1 MYFHFPCAAG
11 AGCLQDVETLELLCL
26 LHLDEAETY
35 GFHAT
40 QCALCECLG
49 DISELLFCTGCGSHY
64 HGSCLEPS
72 LQPNPTIRI
81 GWQCAECKA
90 CLICNE
96 SKDENKMLVCDVCDK
111 GFHTYCLRPP
121 VSCIP
126 RNGFKCERCRVCS
139 DCGAGR
145 ASTVSGLGVMV
156 EFNNPQLPVI
166 KWHSN
171 YTLCDRCFHSRKR
184 PTASCPVCERAWRCS
199 LQVPSYISTQPQTS
213 THVTWPGRRCTKCRR
228 MVHADCDPLQ
238 SVATGTASP
247 SSAMSED
254 TNIAG
259 GIAYSC
265 PVCRVRGSATPSEA
279 ASTTASLRAS
289 PLPGCGNS
297 SHSGGDGSEE
307 VFSGS
312 GGLDDPARQ
321 GISAQSALG
330 LGAPSTW
337 VNTPS
342 SCTSN
347 STTPNTEPG
356 KQQVLLNVPESSH
369 AQGTRGASAS
379 PRLNTKGNATASSV
393 SRGSSSSVN
402 RISSESN
409 LGSSTQST
417 GRKRGAGVPSETS
430 RSNASVKNT
439 VPANGTVAIT
449 KTGALKRTAGASTTT
464 SMTGRSRRTKTRKT
478 SMYESKMPD
487 EKDDHPSTVVL
498 CRADDTFVLEQD
510 MCVACGSFGLDTV
523 LLACAQCGQCYHP
536 FCADVP
542 KITRTMLEKGWRCLD
557 CTVCEGCGGTTN
569 ESLLLLCDDCDISY
583 HTYCLDPP
591 LQEVPKGGWKCSEC
605 VVCTNCGQRDPGLNG
620 KWHANYSMCAPC
632 ASLATCPV
640 CTLAYREGELLIRCA
655 LCSRW
660 SHAGCDQLRTEDE
673 LELATDMGYNCLLCR
688 EAGAEMGAGHLQVLA
703 YRQAG
708 NGNMHALENLKFGEG
723 TENLFSDKLSPSA
736 FPYSSVL
743 NRLRQEEE
751 PGSPAEAR
759 QFFLD
764 GVVLSET
771 GLSTIRH
778 AMLKFQPKKPSIAG
792 QRRLSSQ
799 GTPTPLVLDSGRSND
814 TPLSELTPL
823 GSHGQ
828 GDEEGSLQS
837 ALDAEVESV
846 SYPDWKSPSM
856 LSEEDT
862 GSVTTPV
869 TAGTSTS
876 TQESLRGPPGS
887 SKSVAAAGGG
897 KLSGVIGAK
906 SRRLS
911 NLGIGGFRAKP
922 VRINQTKKQ
931 QLAAASDPFCQ
942 SSTYGTLATFTNDSS
957 GLGGKR
963 KKGGKKKLELEEN
976 YPDYL
981 MEAFYGAS
989 LLAAN
994 RRPLKK
1000 KKPPGSYGLS
1010 AQQFSRQSGS
1020 GVLAARSGSA
1030 LKARVSLFLFCHL
1043 QTGFTEQQKRTSTD
1057 HRAAESNGLSEV
1069 FDSIEGASAG
1079 DELAADEECAL
1090 DDITDDLELD
1100 DELDNDLGGLDELRD
1115 FEDDFDAEPL
1125 ECEADEDISTT
1136 LSMVDGLEFHSSS
1149 EIKFSSNLLAN
1160 QSSILRSETE
1170 SQNPRLL
1177 RTVSIPEASTEP
1189 FILASESS
1197 ARSLVGRP
1205 QSSYPSS
1212 GQPTQTEVLRSTS
1225 MERMLS
1231 TGSASRIGVPQ
1242 SKTDTP
1248 TRLIL
1253 EPTERTPAHI
1263 MPSPGQAGS
1272 VSVPQ
1277 ASVVTDHS
1285 RQDRPPSGLDE
1296 VFMNMQDYFMNIDD
1310 LPDAEDAEP
1319 NETTIQQTL
1328 ATGVA
1333 PSPAQG
1339 VASSTLQ
1346 QLRNQTKHSLVLAT
1360 SAHVAQPI
1368 QNPQNIPKQ
1377 PTLQVV
1383 RGGESEAISVQPI
1396 ESISQHSASLHC
1408 DQQSAKQ
1415 FPLQQENVIY
1425 DQQRMRSTQEMAH
1438 LQPTEHRIQV
1448 HGPGMPAASSR
1459 VSELL
1464 DRPNLLSQTQRQQQE
1479 ARQFLN
1485 IRAQEQQ
1492 FARVGT
1498 APVSSVASGRLAEL
1512 IEPSHASDQA
1522 APGAQLIPSNCEL
1535 DTCSPLSSRVSGQTN
1550 SSGRGSATTAGHLP
1564 ELSVSDIETQLG
1576 PTVGFELNDVFKGLN
1591 TSETNSG
1598 MLTDSGARD
1607 VAQVPAF
1614 LGEEVATPP
1623 EMLGQR
1629 MQQQQQA
1636 QQHRFSASQP
1646 TVHLVQASPEQMLR
1660 SSQGQHLAEQSREIP
1675 QHIQSG
1681 LPIATLQRSS
1691 PMTNVQQQ
1699 QQPRVSVQQ
1708 PQFETQSPRLQLRC
1722 QQPSYVYAHVVPS
1735 QGGRMIPQT
1744 QKQQQQQQQRLVN
1757 SPGLTTSH
1765 QSGSQS
1771 HVQMLVSGHAS
1782 ATHFI
1787 AHPVQARSPHER
1799 TPPPPPPPYPTQAL
1813 RQTHMWQHPAA
1824 QPRILTPTG
1833 QGTIMLTTSG
1843 QAIATHGSNSA
1854 QLIMSPPA
1862 TPISIQAQHVLPPSC
1877 PPTGQMDSA
1886 QRVCIQ
1892 QTGVQRVPTHVVM
1905 HGQQVVQQQQQ
1916 QQHLHAY
1923 PSEHVGIHGTRQVSF
1938 VTSHRP
1944 GAVQPSQPS
1953 AGVLRFATITEEAVP
1968 RPPTES
1974 HLLSMLNPSQ
1984 PIMPASPA
1992 NQQQPTLTGPAT
2004 GGVVTGPPPTSSG
2017 RRINY
2022 HKWEE
2027 DERLGNQSTIA
2038 PVLHAN
2044 VSHPTLRGQVP
2055 EFTARA
2061 KEITKLWRRLSSEER
2076 GSWVSQARNNRT
2088 NLRGSHNQHVPSNAP
2103 GSSPSTST
2111 PSTPSDT
2118 LMRPQSSTSTPAVF
2132 SQDLADAPMTPQ
2144 RILPIQATNISPRTV
2159 AEESTRPQYVRP
2171 GVESVQSLLSQELQ
2185 ISPDTSSRVRA
2196 NSLDSLATSTQLP
2209 TVEVGD
2215 NHGSS
2220 DPLTGEP
2227 PYGGMHQTSPF
2238 GYSQNR
2244 RLEECHPSDVIPGST
2259 GSWRSAANTPC
2270 GADQISQTIPHDVQQ
2285 AVGGPH
2291 PRVSPSPG
2299 RVTPSAHLFAQSPHA
2314 SVSAST
2320 GSPIISQA
2328 APTSSSVYATPP
2340 GLQQQPTPMK
2350 VQQPPLSGP
2359 PSPSFMKRHSS
2370 MPTSAEVQLP
2380 RTPQA
2385 NIYIG
2390 QQSTP
2395 MATPPATSQA
2405 LSAPGTPVPRS
2416 SPGHLTSHQH
2426 QPQQQ
2431 PHVGSTTS
2439 NVFVVGGGTVQP
2451 FYQNSGPSES
2461 DVNQNSFPGDAS
2473 LDGSLRQSQVPAP
2486 LSKTMDDPR
2495 SITAHPSAS
2504 FHSHISMQQQQQQ
2517 HLPHHPQQP
2526 EQAHE
2531 QVVMRHGQV
2540 AGPGQHGQPVMAIPY
2555 SSMEQP
2561 TTVYVQQHPQH
2572 VGEPNNPT
2580 YVNYPNQATAWQ
2592 YQTTSVPN
2600 RQQPTRQTYYAQQGP
2615 PPPNNP
2621 QQHQQQSP
2629 MLYQQFVGRPSSLS
2643 PAISRSPTTPLAQSA
2658 QLISPS
2664 IQQGSGQFYAPT
2676 SSPAAH
2682 EYGPTSMKVAHN
2694 STPDFQQ
2701 HMSSYGPSSSAAPTY
2716 SFTAVPIHRNE
2727 AMFAGTSSTSSE
2739 TVIGS
2744 SPMMTGAPQ
2753 QVSVSPRGNLGPG
2766 MEEVGFEPPVILSRV
2781 VSAKEKRYPPSA
2793 LAAPPTGQMLPG
2805 RSLPS
2810 QPQTPQHQVQQ
2821 HQQHTQYQSLSNAVP
2836 PAEIRMQPTPGVQNM
2851 SGASTCAELD
2861 TGSGTLVLVTCVTA
2875 VGRGVRSR
2883 SRNICIRSLHDTS
2896 EFVDSVQTVNVNATR
2911 ICSVDVSSLTV
2922 REWNET
2928 RLDKPVT
2935 TAILFHIVTN
2945 IDSTQYF
2952 GSYEPDELT
2961 VRVTSFGGGGQPV
2974 LSYAERSPNIRPS
2987 PSGMTNLA
2995 EFSSPMSSYTQP
3007 GGSGSLQPPIVSQSG
3022 TEPAFGVKV
3031 DHFSSLFYR
3040 INVERDHKNFE
3051 FRLINLNLIQHI
3063 GSPMRVISGQTCNIH
3078 DLVLTTTTLD
3088 IDGIRTLNA
3097 NFDKSI
3103 FSRHS
3108 CGQTKPRIFGVI
3120 VRPILE
3126 YGQPIVCPL
3135 AKWHRRGKL
3144 TEDLPQDY
3152 RKTICFDCASR
3163 CNVVLCSGNGLA
3175 FGRKV
3180 HRVCRKQTGTGYM
3193 EQLRQ
3198 AASCFSCYDIRNVAI
3213 HVYSKCT
3220 TPKVAEN
3227 FRQPRTSFTF
3237 LGAHSVAWKHYKR
3250 EIQLGSRPQ
3259 MWMQCL
3265 GDTFA
3270 TMKENKLSPVNRM
3283 LNNVLSDIQWDK
3295 NGARIYRGVIKAE
3308 DEDEGQ
3314 NANVTYSI
3322 LDTANFKVEP
3332 NSGWITANTVFDRE
3346 ARDSYQVT
3354 IVASDQGNPP
3364 LSSTALLNLT
3374 ILETKQPN
3382 PLGRADQKQTGFSL
3396 LPGSGRQLEADTFIV
3411 RENAPPNTYIGDV
3424 VASQDQWQ
3432 GSGKMYFELL
3442 DDTPNLYSTRFRLL
3456 RNGSLYTTVKLDR
3469 EEREEYQLEVRVN
3482 SQIIFGSVI
3491 STGKITIRVLD
3502 ENDNAPNFVHPPG
3515 LLSA

>member
-1 MYFHFPCAAG
+1 PGLEGVEEAARRALTQVCALCRRLGASLSCRSPNCTMYFHFPCAAG

-26 LHLDEAETY
+26 LHLDEAET
-35 GFHAT
+35 
-40 QCALCECLG
+40 
-49 DISELLFCTGCGSHY
+49 
-64 HGSCLEPS
+64 
-72 LQPNPTIRI
+72 
-81 GWQCAECKA
+81 
-90 CLICNE
+90 E

-156 EFNNPQLPVI
+156 EFNNPQLPAI

-199 LQVPSYISTQPQTS
+199 LQVSSKSHSLKHSLETNHLSYLPMYPIQLIALKLLPLSLALYSLLFLLQVPSYISTQPQTNA
-213 THVTWPGRRCTKCRR
+213 HVTWPGRRCTKCRR

-247 SSAMSED
+247 SSAISED
-254 TNIAG
+254 TNLAG

-265 PVCRVRGSATPSEA
+265 PVCRVRGSATPSEVRLLNIVFACSARPLNILNSNLVFQA

-356 KQQVLLNVPESSH
+356 KQQVLLNVPESSQ

-379 PRLNTKGNATASSV
+379 PRLNTKGNATTSSV

-409 LGSSTQST
+409 LGSSTQYT
-417 GRKRGAGVPSETS
+417 GRKRGAGLSSETS

-449 KTGALKRTAGASTTT
+449 KTGALKRTAGANTTT

-478 SMYESKMPD
+478 SMVASSKTVGSFVHPRVLPEFMQPPRLASETLSVKRTSQTQALKANLQHTLD
-487 EKDDHPSTVVL
+487 GDAWKMHLSSSNSGPIASCTRSALAAAAAVRSSAHLRSDITAENFVADEDRRRRLEGRVASLMAHEKDDHPSTVVL

-605 VVCTNCGQRDPGLNG
+605 VVCTSCGQRDPGLNG

-708 NGNMHALENLKFGEG
+708 NSNMHALENVKFGEG
-723 TENLFSDKLSPSA
+723 TENLFSDKL
-736 FPYSSVL
+736 
-743 NRLRQEEE
+743 
-751 PGSPAEAR
+751 
-759 QFFLD
+759 
-764 GVVLSET
+764 
-771 GLSTIRH
+771 
-778 AMLKFQPKKPSIAG
+778 PKKPSIAG

-814 TPLSELTPL
+814 TPLSELTPV

-837 ALDAEVESV
+837 ALDAEAESV

-876 TQESLRGPPGS
+876 TQESLRCPPGS

-897 KLSGVIGAK
+897 KLSGAIGAK

-922 VRINQTKKQ
+922 VRINQVSGVNTKKQ

-942 SSTYGTLATFTNDSS
+942 SSTYGTLTTLTNDSS

-994 RRPLKK
+994 RRPMKK
-1000 KKPPGSYGLS
+1000 KKPSSSYGVS
-1010 AQQFSRQSGS
+1010 SQQFSRQSGS

-1030 LKARVSLFLFCHL
+1030 LKAR
-1043 QTGFTEQQKRTSTD
+1043 TGFNEQQKRTSTD
-1057 HRAAESNGLSEV
+1057 HRSAESNGLSEV

-1149 EIKFSSNLLAN
+1149 EIKFSGNLLAN
-1160 QSSILRSETE
+1160 QSSILCSETE

-1177 RTVSIPEASTEP
+1177 RAVSISEASTEP
-1189 FILASESS
+1189 FILASEAS

-1205 QSSYPSS
+1205 QGSYPSS
-1212 GQPTQTEVLRSTS
+1212 GPPTQTEVLRSTS
-1225 MERMLS
+1225 MERMLP
-1231 TGSASRIGVPQ
+1231 TGSASRTGVPQ
-1242 SKTDTP
+1242 SKTDAP

-1263 MPSPGQAGS
+1263 MQSPGQEGS
-1272 VSVPQ
+1272 VPVPQ

-1328 ATGVA
+1328 ATGAA

-1360 SAHVAQPI
+1360 SAHAAQPI
-1368 QNPQNIPKQ
+1368 QNPQNMPKQ
-1377 PTLQVV
+1377 QALQVV
-1383 RGGESEAISVQPI
+1383 RGGESEAIPVQPI
-1396 ESISQHSASLHC
+1396 ESVSQHPASLHC
-1408 DQQSAKQ
+1408 EQQSVKQ

-1425 DQQRMRSTQEMAH
+1425 DQQRLRCSQEMAH

-1448 HGPGMPAASSR
+1448 HGPGMPATSSR

-1464 DRPNLLSQTQRQQQE
+1464 DRPNLLSQAQRQQQE

-1485 IRAQEQQ
+1485 MRAQEQQ

-1512 IEPSHASDQA
+1512 IEPSHTSDQA
-1522 APGAQLIPSNCEL
+1522 TPGAQLIPSNCEL
-1535 DTCSPLSSRVSGQTN
+1535 DTCSPLSSRVATPGAQLIPSNCELDTCSPLSSRVGGQTN
-1550 SSGRGSATTAGHLP
+1550 SSGRGSTSTAGHLP

-1591 TSETNSG
+1591 TSETSSG
-1598 MLTDSGARD
+1598 ILTDSGARD

-1629 MQQQQQA
+1629 IQQQQQA
-1636 QQHRFSASQP
+1636 QQHRFSTSQP
-1646 TVHLVQASPEQMLR
+1646 TVHLVQASPEQILR

-1699 QQPRVSVQQ
+1699 QQQPRVSIQQ
-1708 PQFETQSPRLQLRC
+1708 PQFEAQSPRLQLRCQQPSYVYAHVVPSQGGRMIRKLTRLQLRC

-1744 QKQQQQQQQRLVN
+1744 QKQQQQQQQQQRLVN
-1757 SPGLTTSH
+1757 SPGLTSSH
-1765 QSGSQS
+1765 PSGNQS

-1862 TPISIQAQHVLPPSC
+1862 TPISIQTQHVLPPTG
-1877 PPTGQMDSA
+1877 PPTGQMDSG

-1905 HGQQVVQQQQQ
+1905 HGQQVVQQQQQQ

-1944 GAVQPSQPS
+1944 GSVQPSQPS

-1984 PIMPASPA
+1984 PIIPASPA
-1992 NQQQPTLTGPAT
+1992 NQQQPTITGPAT

-2088 NLRGSHNQHVPSNAP
+2088 NLRGSHNQHVSSNAP

-2144 RILPIQATNISPRTV
+2144 RILPVQATNISPRIF
-2159 AEESTRPQYVRP
+2159 AEDNTRPQSVRP

-2196 NSLDSLATSTQLP
+2196 SSSDSLATSTQLP

-2215 NHGSS
+2215 NHGAS
-2220 DPLTGEP
+2220 DPLAGEP
-2227 PYGGMHQTSPF
+2227 SYGGVHQTSPF

-2244 RLEECHPSDVIPGST
+2244 LNIRAAMFLIATPGRRSSGLHFYYESFPFEKLYVTSSLSTLLQRLEECHPSDMIPGST

-2270 GADQISQTIPHDVQQ
+2270 GGDQISQTIPHDSQQ

-2314 SVSAST
+2314 SMSAST

-2328 APTSSSVYATPP
+2328 APTSSSMYATPP

-2370 MPTSAEVQLP
+2370 VPSISGNSPASAPPLRNTDSVSPSFLPQHQHGGIAGVGSVSPISANLTSPGNSRPPSRHQPVQPASSALPPPPPIWPPSTGTAACQSSQSVPISPTALKEQTPPQPMSNSASPSPMRSPIGSQPVTNVGFQAMHPYPQQGTLISPSQSPAPSPSAVHPGSMMAHRACHSSATSSALSSPHHSIPQYPTLSVSTPTLPQMPTSAEVQLP

-2385 NIYIG
+2385 NIYLG
-2390 QQSTP
+2390 SQSTP
-2395 MATPPATSQA
+2395 MATPPAASQA

-2431 PHVGSTTS
+2431 PLVGSTTS
-2439 NVFVVGGGTVQP
+2439 NVFVVGGGAVQP
-2451 FYQNSGPSES
+2451 FYQNTGPSES
-2461 DVNQNSFPGDAS
+2461 DVNQTNFPGDTS

-2486 LSKTMDDPR
+2486 LSKTMDDSR

-2517 HLPHHPQQP
+2517 QQQHLSHHPQQP
-2526 EQAHE
+2526 GYSNADIEHQRLREILAQRARRQIRQQQMLQQQQQQRQQQQFQEQAHE
-2531 QVVMRHGQV
+2531 QVAMRHGQV

-2572 VGEPNNPT
+2572 VAEPNNPT
-2580 YVNYPNQATAWQ
+2580 YVNYPNQPTAWQ

-2664 IQQGSGQFYAPT
+2664 IQQGPGQFYAPT

-2694 STPDFQQ
+2694 STPEFQQ

-2744 SPMMTGAPQ
+2744 SPMMSSAPQ

-2781 VSAKEKRYPPSA
+2781 VSVKEKRYPPSA

-2810 QPQTPQHQVQQ
+2810 QPQTPQPHQVQQ
-2821 HQQHTQYQSLSNAVP
+2821 HQQHAQYQSLSTAVP
-2836 PAEIRMQPTPGVQNM
+2836 PAEIRMQPTAGVQNM
-2851 SGASTCAELD
+2851 S
-2861 TGSGTLVLVTCVTA
+2861 
-2875 VGRGVRSR
+2875 
-2883 SRNICIRSLHDTS
+2883 
-2896 EFVDSVQTVNVNATR
+2896 
-2911 ICSVDVSSLTV
+2911 
-2922 REWNET
+2922 
-2928 RLDKPVT
+2928 
-2935 TAILFHIVTN
+2935 
-2945 IDSTQYF
+2945 DSTQYF

-2961 VRVTSFGGGGQPV
+2961 VRVTSFGGGGQTV
-2974 LSYAERSPNIRPS
+2974 LSYAERSPNVRP

-3007 GGSGSLQPPIVSQSG
+3007 GGSGSLQPPISSQSG
-3022 TEPAFGVKV
+3022 TEPAFGGTYAA
-3031 DHFSSLFYR
+3031 F
-3040 INVERDHKNFE
+3040 
-3051 FRLINLNLIQHI
+3051 
-3063 GSPMRVISGQTCNIH
+3063 
-3078 DLVLTTTTLD
+3078 LD
-3088 IDGIRTLNA
+3088 
-3097 NFDKSI
+3097 
-3103 FSRHS
+3103 
-3108 CGQTKPRIFGVI
+3108 PR
-3120 VRPILE
+3120 
-3126 YGQPIVCPL
+3126 
-3135 AKWHRRGKL
+3135 
-3144 TEDLPQDY
+3144 
-3152 RKTICFDCASR
+3152 
-3163 CNVVLCSGNGLA
+3163 
-3175 FGRKV
+3175 
-3180 HRVCRKQTGTGYM
+3180 
-3193 EQLRQ
+3193 
-3198 AASCFSCYDIRNVAI
+3198 
-3213 HVYSKCT
+3213 
-3220 TPKVAEN
+3220 
-3227 FRQPRTSFTF
+3227 
-3237 LGAHSVAWKHYKR
+3237 
-3250 EIQLGSRPQ
+3250 
-3259 MWMQCL
+3259 
-3265 GDTFA
+3265 
-3270 TMKENKLSPVNRM
+3270 
-3283 LNNVLSDIQWDK
+3283 
-3295 NGARIYRGVIKAE
+3295 
-3308 DEDEGQ
+3308 
-3314 NANVTYSI
+3314 
-3322 LDTANFKVEP
+3322 
-3332 NSGWITANTVFDRE
+3332 
-3346 ARDSYQVT
+3346 
-3354 IVASDQGNPP
+3354 
-3364 LSSTALLNLT
+3364 
-3374 ILETKQPN
+3374 
-3382 PLGRADQKQTGFSL
+3382 
-3396 LPGSGRQLEADTFIV
+3396 
-3411 RENAPPNTYIGDV
+3411 PPNT
-3424 VASQDQWQ
+3424 
-3432 GSGKMYFELL
+3432 
-3442 DDTPNLYSTRFRLL
+3442 
-3456 RNGSLYTTVKLDR
+3456 
-3469 EEREEYQLEVRVN
+3469 
-3482 SQIIFGSVI
+3482 
-3491 STGKITIRVLD
+3491 
-3502 ENDNAPNFVHPPG
+3502 
-3515 LLSA
+3515 

>member
-1 MYFHFPCAAG
+1 MSSDNNSPARLRIKVAGEVLEKHIFGPLRSADNEMAACTLDDVDRNARDTGCAGDSSDQQYPTHLPTSHPVEHNDPEQGPVCVFCGLNAQVKFGQGELRRFHINEEPGPVPTWYKELMASMSEKQSATHVASLSNRQQVSRKSQHNRAITITPPPIVANFESRRVGPYASLDGCRRLKEHKNIGSDGKPCLPGLPNAFFDCEGRPFGLVEELGYIGWPVAPDGEESLQLQHLISSCSPREGGEGSWIFAHHCCASWSTGVHFNEQPGLEGVEEAARHALTQVCALCRRLGASLSCRSPNCTMYFHFPCAAG

-145 ASTVSGLGVMV
+145 ASTVSGLGVMM

-199 LQVPSYISTQPQTS
+199 LQIPSYISTQPQTN

-238 SVATGTASP
+238 SVAIGTTSP

-254 TNIAG
+254 TNLAG

-330 LGAPSTW
+330 SGAPSTW

-379 PRLNTKGNATASSV
+379 PRLNTKGNAATSSV
-393 SRGSSSSVN
+393 GRGSSSSVN

-449 KTGALKRTAGASTTT
+449 KTGALKRTAGANTTT

-743 NRLRQEEE
+743 SRLRQEEE

-778 AMLKFQPKKPSIAG
+778 AMLKFQPKKASIAG

-856 LSEEDT
+856 LSEEDA

-887 SKSVAAAGGG
+887 SKNVTAASGG
-897 KLSGVIGAK
+897 KLSGAIGAK

-931 QLAAASDPFCQ
+931 QLAAASDPFSQ
-942 SSTYGTLATFTNDSS
+942 SSTYGTLTTFTNDSS
-957 GLGGKR
+957 GLSGKR
-963 KKGGKKKLELEEN
+963 KKGGRKKLELEEN

-1000 KKPPGSYGLS
+1000 KKPPSSYGVS

-1020 GVLAARSGSA
+1020 GVLAARSGST
-1030 LKARVSLFLFCHL
+1030 LK
-1043 QTGFTEQQKRTSTD
+1043 TGFNERQKRTSTD
-1057 HRAAESNGLSEV
+1057 HRSAEGNGVSEV
-1069 FDSIEGASAG
+1069 FDSIEGAGAAN
-1079 DELAADEECAL
+1079 ELAADEECAL

-1160 QSSILRSETE
+1160 QSSIMRSETE
-1170 SQNPRLL
+1170 SQNPPLP
-1177 RTVSIPEASTEP
+1177 RTASIPEASTEP
-1189 FILASESS
+1189 FILASEAS

-1205 QSSYPSS
+1205 QSCYPSS

-1225 MERMLS
+1225 VERMLP

-1242 SKTDTP
+1242 SKADTP

-1263 MPSPGQAGS
+1263 MSSPGQAGS

-1310 LPDAEDAEP
+1310 LPDAEDAET

-1328 ATGVA
+1328 ATGAA

-1360 SAHVAQPI
+1360 SAHAAQPI

-1377 PTLQVV
+1377 QTLQVV
-1383 RGGESEAISVQPI
+1383 RGGESGAISVQPI

-1425 DQQRMRSTQEMAH
+1425 DQQRLRSSQEMAH

-1464 DRPNLLSQTQRQQQE
+1464 DRPTLLSQTQRQQQE

-1522 APGAQLIPSNCEL
+1522 TPGAQLIPSNCEL
-1535 DTCSPLSSRVSGQTN
+1535 DTCSPLSSRVGGQSS
-1550 SSGRGSATTAGHLP
+1550 SSGRGSTTTAGHLP

-1598 MLTDSGARD
+1598 ILTDSGARD

-1614 LGEEVATPP
+1614 LGEEVATLP

-1660 SSQGQHLAEQSREIP
+1660 SSQGQHLAEQLREMP

-1699 QQPRVSVQQ
+1699 QQQQQPRVSVQQ
-1708 PQFETQSPRLQLRC
+1708 PQFEAQSPRLQLRC

-1735 QGGRMIPQT
+1735 QGSRMIPQT
-1744 QKQQQQQQQRLVN
+1744 QKQQQQQRLVN

-1765 QSGSQS
+1765 PSGSQS

-1862 TPISIQAQHVLPPSC
+1862 TPISIQTQHVLPPSC

-1886 QRVCIQ
+1886 QRVCVQ

-1905 HGQQVVQQQQQ
+1905 HGQQMVQQQQQQ

-1944 GAVQPSQPS
+1944 GSVQQSQPS

-1974 HLLSMLNPSQ
+1974 HLLSMLNPNSGQ

-1992 NQQQPTLTGPAT
+1992 NQQQPTIASPAT

-2088 NLRGSHNQHVPSNAP
+2088 NLRGSHSQHVPSNAP

-2111 PSTPSDT
+2111 PSTPSE
-2118 LMRPQSSTSTPAVF
+2118 RPQSSTSTPAVF
-2132 SQDLADAPMTPQ
+2132 SQDLPDAPMTPQ
-2144 RILPIQATNISPRTV
+2144 RILPIQVTNISPRIV
-2159 AEESTRPQYVRP
+2159 AEESTRPQSVRP

-2196 NSLDSLATSTQLP
+2196 NSLDSLATSTQFP
-2209 TVEVGD
+2209 TIEVGD
-2215 NHGSS
+2215 NHGAS

-2227 PYGGMHQTSPF
+2227 SYGGMHQTSPF
-2238 GYSQNR
+2238 GHSQNR

-2259 GSWRSAANTPC
+2259 GSWRSAANTP
-2270 GADQISQTIPHDVQQ
+2270 GGGDQISQTLPHDVQQ

-2314 SVSAST
+2314 PLSAST
-2320 GSPIISQA
+2320 GSPVISQT
-2328 APTSSSVYATPP
+2328 APTSSSMYATPP

-2370 MPTSAEVQLP
+2370 VPSISGNSPASAPPLRNTDSVSPSFLPQHQHGGVAGVGSVSPINANLTSPGNSRPPSRHQPVQSASSALPPPPPIWPPSTGTAACQSNQSVPISPTALKEQTPPQPMSNSASPSPMRSPIGNQPITNVGFQAMHPYPQQGALISPSQSPAPSPSAVHTGSMMAHRACHSSATSSALSSPHHSIPQYPTLSVSTPTVLQMPTSAEVQLP

-2385 NIYIG
+2385 NMYVG
-2390 QQSTP
+2390 PQSTP

-2416 SPGHLTSHQH
+2416 SPGHLASHQH

-2431 PHVGSTTS
+2431 PHIGSTNS

-2461 DVNQNSFPGDAS
+2461 DVNQTSFPGDAS
-2473 LDGSLRQSQVPAP
+2473 LDGSLRQGQVPAP
-2486 LSKTMDDPR
+2486 LSKTMDDSR
-2495 SITAHPSAS
+2495 SITAHPSGS
-2504 FHSHISMQQQQQQ
+2504 FHSHISMQQQQQQQQ

-2526 EQAHE
+2526 GYSNADIEHQRLREILAQRARRQIRQQQMLQQQQQQRQQQQFQEQAHE

-2561 TTVYVQQHPQH
+2561 TTVYVQQHQQH

-2664 IQQGSGQFYAPT
+2664 IQQGSGQFYAST

-2701 HMSSYGPSSSAAPTY
+2701 HISSYGPSSSAAPTY

-2744 SPMMTGAPQ
+2744 SPMTSGAPQ

-2793 LAAPPTGQMLPG
+2793 LAVPPTGQMLPG

-2810 QPQTPQHQVQQ
+2810 QPQTPQPHQVQQ
-2821 HQQHTQYQSLSNAVP
+2821 HQQHQQYQSMSSAVP
-2836 PAEIRMQPTPGVQNM
+2836 PAEIRMPPTPGVQNM
-2851 SGASTCAELD
+2851 S
-2861 TGSGTLVLVTCVTA
+2861 
-2875 VGRGVRSR
+2875 
-2883 SRNICIRSLHDTS
+2883 
-2896 EFVDSVQTVNVNATR
+2896 
-2911 ICSVDVSSLTV
+2911 
-2922 REWNET
+2922 
-2928 RLDKPVT
+2928 
-2935 TAILFHIVTN
+2935 
-2945 IDSTQYF
+2945 DSTQYF

-2961 VRVTSFGGGGQPV
+2961 VRATSFGGGGATV
-2974 LSYAERSPNIRPS
+2974 LSYAERSPNIRP

-2995 EFSSPMSSYTQP
+2995 EFSSPMSSYNQP
-3007 GGSGSLQPPIVSQSG
+3007 GGSVSLQPPVVSQSG
-3022 TEPAFGVKV
+3022 TESAFGGTYAA
-3031 DHFSSLFYR
+3031 F
-3040 INVERDHKNFE
+3040 
-3051 FRLINLNLIQHI
+3051 
-3063 GSPMRVISGQTCNIH
+3063 
-3078 DLVLTTTTLD
+3078 LD
-3088 IDGIRTLNA
+3088 
-3097 NFDKSI
+3097 
-3103 FSRHS
+3103 
-3108 CGQTKPRIFGVI
+3108 PR
-3120 VRPILE
+3120 
-3126 YGQPIVCPL
+3126 
-3135 AKWHRRGKL
+3135 
-3144 TEDLPQDY
+3144 
-3152 RKTICFDCASR
+3152 
-3163 CNVVLCSGNGLA
+3163 
-3175 FGRKV
+3175 
-3180 HRVCRKQTGTGYM
+3180 
-3193 EQLRQ
+3193 
-3198 AASCFSCYDIRNVAI
+3198 
-3213 HVYSKCT
+3213 
-3220 TPKVAEN
+3220 
-3227 FRQPRTSFTF
+3227 
-3237 LGAHSVAWKHYKR
+3237 
-3250 EIQLGSRPQ
+3250 
-3259 MWMQCL
+3259 
-3265 GDTFA
+3265 
-3270 TMKENKLSPVNRM
+3270 
-3283 LNNVLSDIQWDK
+3283 
-3295 NGARIYRGVIKAE
+3295 
-3308 DEDEGQ
+3308 
-3314 NANVTYSI
+3314 
-3322 LDTANFKVEP
+3322 
-3332 NSGWITANTVFDRE
+3332 
-3346 ARDSYQVT
+3346 
-3354 IVASDQGNPP
+3354 
-3364 LSSTALLNLT
+3364 
-3374 ILETKQPN
+3374 
-3382 PLGRADQKQTGFSL
+3382 
-3396 LPGSGRQLEADTFIV
+3396 
-3411 RENAPPNTYIGDV
+3411 PPNT
-3424 VASQDQWQ
+3424 
-3432 GSGKMYFELL
+3432 
-3442 DDTPNLYSTRFRLL
+3442 
-3456 RNGSLYTTVKLDR
+3456 
-3469 EEREEYQLEVRVN
+3469 
-3482 SQIIFGSVI
+3482 
-3491 STGKITIRVLD
+3491 
-3502 ENDNAPNFVHPPG
+3502 
-3515 LLSA
+3515 